1 MRIKKA
7 VIPVAGMGTRFMPY
21 TKAVPKE
28 MLPIIDIPSIHF
40 IIEEALNSGIKEVL
54 FITAPG
60 KGSIKDY
67 FDKKPELEKFL
78 KKKASPE
85 ILEQFNRIPTDFK
98 KSFVIQKTARGLG
111 DAIMHAKDFTKG
123 ESFAVFLPDDIVF
136 SAKPVMKQ
144 MIETMGKYKKHVI
157 GVEAVAKEM
166 ISSYGIIK
174 PEKIGDKVYKITDMA
189 EKPSVKAAF
198 SNLGIVGRYILPPSI
213 FGYIEKTKPGKNG
226 EIQLTDALRMVMENE
241 GLIAH
246 EFEGDRCDTG
256 DKYGYL
262 LAIIKYAAAQPVIKH
277 RLRKDIK
284 KVFKF

>member
-98 KSFVIQKTARGLG
+98 KKFCNPENSKRAWRCNNAR
-111 DAIMHAKDFTKG
+111 KRF
-123 ESFAVFLPDDIVF
+123 
-136 SAKPVMKQ
+136 
-144 MIETMGKYKKHVI
+144 YKRRKFRRV
-157 GVEAVAKEM
+157 
-166 ISSYGIIK
+166 SSG
-174 PEKIGDKVYKITDMA
+174 
-189 EKPSVKAAF
+189 
-198 SNLGIVGRYILPPSI
+198 
-213 FGYIEKTKPGKNG
+213 
-226 EIQLTDALRMVMENE
+226 
-241 GLIAH
+241 
-246 EFEGDRCDTG
+246 
-256 DKYGYL
+256 
-262 LAIIKYAAAQPVIKH
+262 
-277 RLRKDIK
+277 
-284 KVFKF
+284 